1 MKNIVFWAS
10 FGVICLLLLFF
21 FLLFFFLI
29 TPGHCSPPV
38 FVRQYFYIIFL
49 PPFSSSRFLT
59 CHHHQYRTNYKLN
72 GLRNDVNVGRGG
84 EPHFPWMLEKQLQ
97 LRICVF
103 VAALA
108 SLLALPKPALKS
120 LNSTATM
127 DATFTPRVHCTRR
140 TCYHNHYLSK
150 DELDDLRNNVNVGF
164 GEELN
169 FR

>member
-1 MKNIVFWAS
+1 
-10 FGVICLLLLFF
+10 
-21 FLLFFFLI
+21 
-29 TPGHCSPPV
+29 
-38 FVRQYFYIIFL
+38 
-49 PPFSSSRFLT
+49 
-59 CHHHQYRTNYKLN
+59 
-72 GLRNDVNVGRGG
+72 
-84 EPHFPWMLEKQLQ
+84 MLEKQLQ

-169 FR
+169 FRWMLKKQFQLRTRVVDAALASLLDLPKPAFK